1 MYCAAVGGVAS
12 AKREATVK
20 MPREVEEIAKS
31 VCLQPFAGRERSA
44 GGLTGSGDINC
55 VISDIAPKFWSGFP
69 CNRGHSEPSPFFLGG
84 RRNTYL
90 GTRYRS
96 GRN

>member
-1 MYCAAVGGVAS
+1 M
-12 AKREATVK
+12 K

-44 GGLTGSGDINC
+44 GGFTGSGDINC
-55 VISDIAPKFWSGFP
+55 VISDIAPKVWSGFP
-69 CNRGHSEPSPFFLGG
+69 CNRGHSEPSPFFLGA